1 MPEFQ
6 VRVVGVGDAFTAC
19 HYNACLLVEAGDLR
33 LLIDA
38 PPALA
43 RALRDLSRASDITV
57 GLDDIDH
64 VLITHLHGDH
74 CGGLEQLLFWRR
86 FVTGRKTTLHA
97 IPEVLAGLWDTRLR
111 GGMDTL
117 MNPDGS
123 FSSARAGDYADVRP
137 LGPGIT
143 RLGPLELEWRRTIH
157 HIPTSALRMRVGTRS
172 LGYSADTA
180 FDPTLIAW
188 LAATDLFFHETNF
201 GVHTPLAS
209 ARRPP
214 AGAPRAHAPDPL
226 PRPAR
231 PRRRPDLLRPRGR
244 LRRAMIM
251 ARPPDPL
258 GTRPLIA
265 MSRSVRPDAAEN
277 CPAAPGFRP
286 DRRKM
291 AGDQPPVTSFAALAS
306 DLQGH
311 RPRATP

>member
-1 MPEFQ
+1 MPELQ
-6 VRVVGVGDAFTAC
+6 VRVVGVGDAFTARY
-19 HYNACLLVEAGDLR
+19 YNACLLIEAGDQR

-86 FVTGRKTTLHA
+86 FVTGRKTTIHA

-117 MNPDGS
+117 MHPDGS
-123 FSSARAGDYADVRP
+123 HSRLELSDYADIRP
-137 LGPGIT
+137 LAPGRS

-157 HIPTSALRMRVGTRS
+157 HIPTSALRVTVGARTI
-172 LGYSADTA
+172 GYSADTA

-188 LAATDLFFHETNF
+188 LAASDLFFHETNF

-209 ARRPP
+209 LVDLP
-214 AGAPRAHAPDPL
+214 AEV
-226 PRPAR
+226 
-231 PRRRPDLLRPRGR
+231 RGR
-244 LRRAMIM
+244 MRLIHY
-251 ARPPDPL
+251 PDQL
-258 GTRPLIA
+258 E
-265 MSRSVRPDAAEN
+265 PDAAPIACAREAERLV
-277 CPAAPGFRP
+277 P
-286 DRRKM
+286 
-291 AGDQPPVTSFAALAS
+291 
-306 DLQGH
+306 
-311 RPRATP
+311 